1 MPQRCQEL
9 WKLFVDNVANP
20 PILGYTQYMELIKQ
34 TKGENSMK
42 VKAPRMTNT
51 AKFFAGQFIDIHG
64 LDGYLEEG
72 EPSASGEWYVKDTKG
87 NRYPKAVIQQF
98 ADFRNYNEANPV
110 HGPAETYREQGKG
123 YWTMDEAAST
133 VHLTNREH
141 VGGFYEFTIRERA

>member
-1 MPQRCQEL
+1 
-9 WKLFVDNVANP
+9 
-20 PILGYTQYMELIKQ
+20 METNNT
-34 TKGENSMK
+34 TKGNSMK

-51 AKFFAGQFIDIHG
+51 AKFFAGQWIDIIG

-110 HGPAETYREQGKG
+110 HGPAETYRFEGRG

-141 VGGFYEFTIRERA
+141 VGGFYEFTVRENA